1 MNAVTTAP
9 SPAVTSAISAPA
21 AMNVR
26 TSRLL
31 EGRIVPVMLSMAFP
45 NVLVM
50 LAQAATGLIETWFV
64 SRLGL
69 DALAGMALVFPSFMM
84 VDMERPTADSDD
96 AGQRFRLK
104 ADADSE

>member
-69 DALAGMALVFPSFMM
+69 DA
-84 VDMERPTADSDD
+84 DSDD